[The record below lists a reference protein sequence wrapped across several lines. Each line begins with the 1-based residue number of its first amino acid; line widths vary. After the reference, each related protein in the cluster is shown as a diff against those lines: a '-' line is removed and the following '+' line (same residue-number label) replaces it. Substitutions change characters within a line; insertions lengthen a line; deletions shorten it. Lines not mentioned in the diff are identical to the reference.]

1 MFFTLVRKKAGV
13 CNEIK
18 HLTNILR
25 IEKIHTE
32 KSHVPIWDE
41 HFLGNKTKM
50 FKLKILLMCL
60 NQVELNQ
67 IERAKYKKSENF
79 SKKNILVLFVYF
91 VYLN

>member
-1 MFFTLVRKKAGV
+1 
-13 CNEIK
+13 
-18 HLTNILR
+18 
-25 IEKIHTE
+25 
-32 KSHVPIWDE
+32 
-41 HFLGNKTKM
+41 M